1 MDDPAGSPSG
11 THVCEDPMT
20 RAYLSL
26 GSNLEPVNHLG
37 AELRELRARFGTLS
51 VSSVYESAAVGF
63 AGPPFWNLAVALDS
77 DLDAEA
83 LNAWLHALEERHGR
97 VRGGPRYA
105 DRTLDLDIVA
115 INDRA
120 TDRPELQ
127 HAFVLAPLAEIAPE
141 IVEPR
146 SGETI
151 GALWARLAR
160 GNPSELPERL
170 DVAI

>member
-1 MDDPAGSPSG
+1 MP
-11 THVCEDPMT
+11 
-20 RAYLSL
+20 RYFLSL
-26 GSNLEPVNHLG
+26 GSNLEPEKHLR
-37 AELRELRARFGTLS
+37 AAIRELRARFGDLG
-51 VSSVYESAAVGF
+51 VSSVYQSEAVGF
-63 AGPPFWNLAVALDS
+63 AGPPFWNLVVGLDS

-115 INDRA
+115 IDGRA

-141 IVEPR
+141 ILEPR
-146 SGETI
+146 SGQTV
-151 GALWARLAR
+151 G
-160 GNPSELPERL
+160 ELQSQAANAVLRKL
-170 DVAI
+170 DVRLEGE

>member
-1 MDDPAGSPSG
+1 MP
-11 THVCEDPMT
+11 
-20 RAYLSL
+20 RYFLSL
-26 GSNLEPVNHLG
+26 GSNLEPEKHLR
-37 AELRELRARFGTLS
+37 AALCELRERFGALS

-63 AGPPFWNLAVALDS
+63 AGPPFWNLVVGLDS

-115 INDRA
+115 IDGRA
-120 TDRPELQ
+120 SDRPELQ

-141 IVEPR
+141 ILEPR
-146 SGETI
+146 SGQTI
-151 GALWARLAR
+151 DELQSQVANAALRK
-160 GNPSELPERL
+160 L
-170 DVAI
+170 DVRLEGE

>member
-1 MDDPAGSPSG
+1 MP
-11 THVCEDPMT
+11 
-20 RAYLSL
+20 RYFLSL
-26 GSNLEPVNHLG
+26 GSNLEPEKHLR
-37 AELRELRARFGTLS
+37 AAIRELRARFGDLG
-51 VSSVYESAAVGF
+51 VSSAYESEAVGF
-63 AGPPFWNLAVALDS
+63 AGPPFWNLVVGLDS

-115 INDRA
+115 IDGRA

-141 IVEPR
+141 ILEPR
-146 SGETI
+146 SGQTI
-151 GALWARLAR
+151 DELQSQVANAALRK
-160 GNPSELPERL
+160 L
-170 DVAI
+170 DVRLEGE